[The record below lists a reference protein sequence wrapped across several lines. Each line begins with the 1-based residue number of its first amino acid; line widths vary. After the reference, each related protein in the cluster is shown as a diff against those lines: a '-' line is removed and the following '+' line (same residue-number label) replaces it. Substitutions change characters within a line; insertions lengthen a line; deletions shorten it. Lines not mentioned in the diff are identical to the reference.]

1 MNPAKS
7 PTKIPIIKIPFVLYF
22 LPELYIIIE
31 TYIKAPPAIDR
42 NSIEATLEVHKLPIM
57 VPTNVGP
64 PPINPSKSKKRTLGL
79 FVAPVRGPA
88 IPNPSV
94 AL

>member
-7 PTKIPIIKIPFVLYF
+7 PTKIPIIKILFVLCF

-42 NSIEATLEVHKLPIM
+42 NNIEAILEI
-57 VPTNVGP
+57 
-64 PPINPSKSKKRTLGL
+64 
-79 FVAPVRGPA
+79 
-88 IPNPSV
+88 
-94 AL
+94 